1 MGNKLID
8 GNITIEDNASRGLTA
23 IEKQLVE
30 VAKKGNSATDSI
42 ERLNKVLANFNKRNP
57 NRPPWLELDMAQRR
71 FEKQNRQR
79 TSEMT
84 QSQRVFTASN
94 FADYSRSPM
103 RKNRFT
109 IMTPDKNGNIKASTP
124 PTLRSSIYNYD
135 AGEYRTGRYA
145 AGTSSLDLS
154 SRRSPVSRSLESF
167 PGERF
172 ITLQDMVE
180 FNKKVVSSAPRGL
193 DALSR
198 DDVKMLG
205 KRFKE
210 LDASVGKLN
219 KYITKAGGGGGM
231 KPPTGGK
238 GGLFGMFT
246 GDSNFTRGLKGAF
259 GGRLTGAMLGG
270 GGGAK
275 LLGTVAGGGAAA
287 GPIGIAIGIAAAGII
302 AGLVKV
308 VDAVHGVIDTINR
321 IASERARESVGL
333 RRKMQMSPEMFGV
346 DPEDI
351 KAIDK
356 KIYALREEEQQMY
369 LHGLPGRDITTSA
382 IDWLHLMG
390 TKDTAG
396 GVFENEKEAF
406 QFSKAIAAIAKMNDL
421 SPQEYE
427 TVRYQGMQIMSK
439 GYADI
444 LDIKPLLNS
453 APGFVRDLLQQ
464 TGMTRKDLLE
474 SSRSRGFTADMF
486 KQALLN
492 VGDYYETLADR
503 ATSRTTEQQQE
514 AAENIVG
521 RAAIYDELYEKEKAK
536 SNMVVANATIEA
548 SIAEGIKESWYKMW
562 SDTNDAEDGIVKK
575 VEFEKKM
582 TGMILKGLNGIV
594 LGVTVIKNIFDMV
607 FNTVRFIGEEI
618 IAVINLV
625 PRTLEGA
632 FGSFFAWIFR
642 QVGSLPGFDEEK
654 WNLMAD
660 EVDPNAK
667 KKLNE
672 AYLESRADE
681 INEYISKLDPNV
693 DFDTLYNELLK
704 MGIGKE
710 EVVGYEDK
718 TVIPKQLEQ
727 RVWDD
732 NLLGGG
738 RGGWREALPGE
749 NSLKRQQVWV
759 EHPELAYTE
768 KVPIKENRLSKDF
781 VKELFFG
788 GGNADSE
795 RNRIADASFRKN
807 VLLQHPEL
815 WAQLKDGIW
824 QDKEAFKDL
833 EGNVRSLSSVLGGVA
848 KSGSDYT
855 WGSRISASFID
866 PVKNWV
872 KGMAQ
877 DADDIKTA
885 RERYDKANKEYQEAA
900 ENVHGGIS
908 KIAGDVHKIAGGKGN
923 EKILDVL
930 KEIAGVIVIN
940 KVTQVRPDVVFNYGS
955 YGRNGPREQANVI
968 QTGDGTV
975 LASMVEAMN
984 SLAGKW
990 DDNFQSTV
998 NGVPTEQSIA

>member
-1 MGNKLID
+1 MTNKLID
-8 GNITIEDNASRGLTA
+8 GNITIEDKASRGLTL

-42 ERLNKVLANFNKRNP
+42 ERLNKALANFKKRNP
-57 NRPPWLELDMAQRR
+57 TPRITELDIAQRK
-71 FEKQNRQR
+71 FEKQNA
-79 TSEMT
+79 
-84 QSQRVFTASN
+84 QRVSDLGRSKQIFVTRNYVDEA
-94 FADYSRSPM
+94 RSPM
-103 RKNRFT
+103 RKGRIGVMKSSHT
-109 IMTPDKNGNIKASTP
+109 GEIKSSYV
-124 PTLRSSIYNYD
+124 PTLRSSIIDYE
-135 AGEYRTGRYA
+135 GGGYRTSRYKPTA
-145 AGTSSLDLS
+145 TSLS
-154 SRRSPVSRSLESF
+154 IASRRSPVSRSLESF

-172 ITLQDMVE
+172 VTLQDMAE
-180 FNKKVVSSAPRGL
+180 FNRKI
-193 DALSR
+193 LSEHR
-198 DDVKMLG
+198 MEQMSKEDIKMFG

-210 LDASVGKLN
+210 MDANFSNFN
-219 KYITKAGGGGGM
+219 KTISKASSGGAG
-231 KPPTGGK
+231 KPPIGGK
-238 GGLFGMFT
+238 GFLGGFFGDGKFT
-246 GDSNFTRGLKGAF
+246 GGLKGAF

-270 GGGAK
+270 GGGSK
-275 LLGTVAGGGAAA
+275 LLGSVVGGAIGGGA
-287 GPIGIAIGIAAAGII
+287 IGVAIGIAAAGII
-302 AGLVKV
+302 AGLTKI

-333 RRKMQMSPEMFGV
+333 RRKMQMSSEMFNV
-346 DPEDI
+346 NPEDI
-351 KAIDK
+351 ESIDK
-356 KIYALREEEQQMY
+356 KIYAMREQEQQMY

-390 TKDTAG
+390 TKSSG
-396 GVFENEKEAF
+396 GVFKDEKEAF
-406 QFSKAIAAIAKMNDL
+406 EFSKSIAAIAKMNDL

-503 ATSRTTEQQQE
+503 ATSRTIESQQE
-514 AAENIVG
+514 SAENIVG

-536 SNMVVANATIEA
+536 SNMIVANATIEA
-548 SIAEGIKESWYKMW
+548 SIAERIKESWYKMW
-562 SDTNDAEDGIVKK
+562 SDSNDAQDGIVKK
-575 VEFEKKM
+575 VEFEKKL

-594 LGVTVIKNIFDMV
+594 LGVTVVKNIFDMV
-607 FNTVRFIGEEI
+607 FNTVRMIGEEI
-618 IAVINLV
+618 IAVLNLV
-625 PRTLEGA
+625 PSMLEGA
-632 FGSFFAWIFR
+632 FGSLTAWLFR
-642 QVGSLPGFDEEK
+642 EVATLPGTDRKYWEGLAE
-654 WNLMAD
+654 D
-660 EVDPNAK
+660 IDPNSK
-667 KKLNE
+667 KKLSD
-672 AYLESRADE
+672 AYLSSRAKE
-681 INEYISKLDPNV
+681 INEYISKLDPNT
-693 DFDTLYNELLK
+693 DMKGLADALIS
-704 MGIGKE
+704 MGIGE
-710 EVVGYEDK
+710 EKIVGYEDK
-718 TVIPKQLEQ
+718 TIIPKQLEQ
-727 RVWDD
+727 RVWDE

-768 KVPIKENRLSKDF
+768 RVPIKQTVLPQEFYDKF
-781 VKELFFG
+781 FFG
-788 GGNADSE
+788 GGNANAE
-795 RNRIADASFRKN
+795 TNRIADESYRYN
-807 VLLQHPEL
+807 VLLENPHL

-833 EGNVRSLSSVLGGVA
+833 EGQTRSLSAVLGGVA

-855 WGSRISASFID
+855 WSARIISSFTD
-866 PVKNWV
+866 PVAKWM
-872 KGMAQ
+872 KSMSQ
-877 DADDIKTA
+877 DADDIKTGVKN
-885 RERYDKANKEYQEAA
+885 YKKANEEYQTAA
-900 ENVHGGIS
+900 ENVHGGYTK
-908 KIAGDVHKIAGGKGN
+908 KIADDVHKIAGGKGN

-930 KEIAGVIVIN
+930 KEIAGVVVIN

-968 QTGDGTV
+968 QTGDQNV

-990 DDNFQSTV
+990 DDNFKSIV
-998 NGVPTEQSIA
+998 NGVSTEQSIA